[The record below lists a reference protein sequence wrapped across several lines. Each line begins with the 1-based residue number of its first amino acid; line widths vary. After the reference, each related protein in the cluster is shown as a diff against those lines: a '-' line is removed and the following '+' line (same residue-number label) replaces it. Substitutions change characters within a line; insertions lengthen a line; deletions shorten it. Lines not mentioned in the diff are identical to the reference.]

1 MQMIK
6 NQEINLDYLSNLSIG
21 ILYGGISNEREISLK
36 SGEAIFSALSASGI
50 NATLIDHKDA
60 VLKADDQLSLDIIF
74 IALHGPGGE
83 DGTIQDKLDELNI
96 RYTGSRGNSSKLA
109 ISKCKSK
116 RLWKQIGVQTADFK
130 ILNETDDWATT
141 LEGLGGSVMVKPDSE
156 GSSIGMTQAFNARQ
170 LAYAYKV
177 AKQYSGTV
185 IAESMLTGSEYTV
198 SILSDETLPSIKIES
213 AAKFY
218 DFEAKYF
225 SDNTNYICP
234 SGLSKKRE
242 EEIQLLALRAF
253 KSLDCEGW
261 GRVDLMADADG
272 AFNVL
277 EVNTIPGMTKKSLF
291 PKAAKAAGIEFEE
304 LVLRILDGVKQ

>member
-1 MQMIK
+1 M
-6 NQEINLDYLSNLSIG
+6 
-21 ILYGGISNEREISLK
+21 
-36 SGEAIFSALSASGI
+36 
-50 NATLIDHKDA
+50 
-60 VLKADDQLSLDIIF
+60 
-74 IALHGPGGE
+74 HGPGGE

-130 ILNETDDWATT
+130 ILNDTDDWATT
-141 LEGLGGSVMVKPDSE
+141 LEDLGGSVMVKPDSE
-156 GSSIGMTQAFNARQ
+156 GSSIGMTQAFNERQ
-170 LAYAYKV
+170 LAHAYKV
-177 AKQYSGTV
+177 AKKYSGTV

-225 SDNTNYICP
+225 SDDTNYICP
-234 SGLSKKRE
+234 SGLSKERE

>member
-1 MQMIK
+1 M
-6 NQEINLDYLSNLSIG
+6 S
-21 ILYGGISNEREISLK
+21 K
-36 SGEAIFSALSASGI
+36 SGEFVI
-50 NATLIDHKDA
+50 
-60 VLKADDQLSLDIIF
+60 
-74 IALHGPGGE
+74 
-83 DGTIQDKLDELNI
+83 
-96 RYTGSRGNSSKLA
+96 
-109 ISKCKSK
+109 
-116 RLWKQIGVQTADFK
+116 LW
-130 ILNETDDWATT
+130 
-141 LEGLGGSVMVKPDSE
+141 
-156 GSSIGMTQAFNARQ
+156 
-170 LAYAYKV
+170 
-177 AKQYSGTV
+177 
-185 IAESMLTGSEYTV
+185 
-198 SILSDETLPSIKIES
+198 LPSIKIES

-242 EEIQLLALRAF
+242 EEIQHLALRAF